1 MEDDKGGEERGKRTD
16 FSFVPSALASAISL
30 PCGPFTCMTAHL
42 SSNTHR
48 GPLLGSSDMSII
60 ISYSNRCRLFSQY
73 GLLVYLVSFSVVH
86 LLYWG
91 DCESLEFWPRLISRN
106 NHYLAKNNWL
116 LGGCVTILLKQSST
130 NPASTRFTQGAL

>member
-1 MEDDKGGEERGKRTD
+1 MMGRMAMEDGKGGEERGKRTD

-106 NHYLAKNNWL
+106 NHYLAKII
-116 LGGCVTILLKQSST
+116 GSGVDV
-130 NPASTRFTQGAL
+130 